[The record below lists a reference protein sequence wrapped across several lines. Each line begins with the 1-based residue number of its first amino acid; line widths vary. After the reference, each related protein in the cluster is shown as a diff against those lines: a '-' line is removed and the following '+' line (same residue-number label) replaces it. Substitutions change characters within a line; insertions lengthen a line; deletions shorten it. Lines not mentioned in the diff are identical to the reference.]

1 MFPNPFARNS
11 FVTFGSSLRSRD
23 QDSILKFNLLS
34 SDIRML
40 VTGLAGLEVWCQRM
54 TEAYPGV
61 RISNMTEAWRD
72 GLGFAAIIHRHR
84 PDLIDFGSLKPG
96 DIQR

>member
-1 MFPNPFARNS
+1 
-11 FVTFGSSLRSRD
+11 
-23 QDSILKFNLLS
+23 
-34 SDIRML
+34 ML

-54 TEAYPGV
+54 TETYPGV

-96 DIQR
+96 DIQRYNAMQKLVICNFIQRAK

>member
-1 MFPNPFARNS
+1 MHETDS
-11 FVTFGSSLRSRD
+11 FHSVVH
-23 QDSILKFNLLS
+23 
-34 SDIRML
+34 SDLEIKTQFTPVIIRML

-54 TEAYPGV
+54 TETYPGV

>member
-1 MFPNPFARNS
+1 MIMFPNPFARNS
-11 FVTFGSSLRSRD
+11 FVTFSSSLRSRD
-23 QDSILKFNLLS
+23 QKILLESNFF
-34 SDIRML
+34 RML
-40 VTGLAGLEVWCQRM
+40 VTGLAGLEVWAQRM
-54 TEAYPGV
+54 TETYPGV

>member
-1 MFPNPFARNS
+1 M
-11 FVTFGSSLRSRD
+11 TSSP
-23 QDSILKFNLLS
+23 
-34 SDIRML
+34 IRML
-40 VTGLAGLEVWCQRM
+40 VTGLAGLEVWAQRM
-54 TEAYPGV
+54 TETYPGV

-84 PDLIDFGSLKPG
+84 PDLIDFGSLKSG

>member
-1 MFPNPFARNS
+1 MILFPNPFARNS
-11 FVTFGSSLRSRD
+11 FVTFSSLLRSRD
-23 QDSILKFNLLS
+23 QKILFAS
-34 SDIRML
+34 HIRML
-40 VTGLAGLEVWCQRM
+40 LTGLAGLEVWAQRM
-54 TEAYPGV
+54 TETYPGV

>member
-1 MFPNPFARNS
+1 MHET
-11 FVTFGSSLRSRD
+11 VSLHSVVH
-23 QDSILKFNLLS
+23 
-34 SDIRML
+34 SDLEIKTQFTLVIIRML

-54 TEAYPGV
+54 TETYPGV

>member
-1 MFPNPFARNS
+1 MHE
-11 FVTFGSSLRSRD
+11 TDSLHSVVH
-23 QDSILKFNLLS
+23 
-34 SDIRML
+34 SDLEIKTQFTLVIIRML

-54 TEAYPGV
+54 TETYPGV

>member
-1 MFPNPFARNS
+1 MHE
-11 FVTFGSSLRSRD
+11 TESLHSVVH
-23 QDSILKFNLLS
+23 
-34 SDIRML
+34 SDLEIKTQFTLVIIRML

-54 TEAYPGV
+54 TETYPGV